1 MLEDEY
7 QLDFFKN
14 NGFVRKQCQTC
25 GKFFWTRD
33 LDRNTC
39 GDAPCDP
46 YSFIGNPA
54 FSREFDISQMREYYL
69 SFFETRGHTRI
80 DRYPVVARWRN
91 DIYLTIASIADF
103 QPFVTSGQVPPPAN
117 PLTISQPCIRL
128 NDLDSVGRSGRHLTS
143 FEMMAHHAFNKRD
156 HEIYWKEHTLELCD
170 ELLNSLKVDPFAVT
184 YKKEPWAGGG
194 NAGPCV
200 EVIVNGL
207 ELATLVFM
215 DLKTDK
221 KGDIQIKGESYSK
234 MDNYIVD
241 TGYGLER
248 FVWAS
253 KGSPT
258 IYDALFPTIVNELM
272 GLAGIE
278 HELDN
283 SDYANILAQ
292 NARLAG
298 FMDVSEKAN
307 LMELRKKV
315 ASSIGMTVDK
325 LSAIM
330 EPVEKVY
337 AITDHTRCLTFML
350 GDGIIPS
357 NVKAGY
363 LARLV
368 LRRTLRMMHDL
379 DIRIPLSEIV
389 EMHIKNMPEYPEFRE
404 NFAVIQNILESEED
418 KFNAT
423 MDRGRRIIQKLASHF
438 KKSGGKISLSQL
450 TELYDSHGIPPEMAK
465 EVASEIGVRVEF
477 PDNFY
482 SIIGEMHNKAEEK
495 ETEVVPFADHL
506 KHLPKTKR
514 RFYDEPTRLE
524 FEAVVLDVFDNHIVL
539 DNTFFYAEGGGQPAD
554 IGTITAGYAVYRVVD
569 VQVYDGVIVHTVDN
583 PDGDLEIG
591 KGDIATGNVD
601 ERRRMALAR
610 HHTATHIIN
619 DAARAV
625 LGKHIWQA
633 GAQKFEDRSRLD
645 LSHYKHIF
653 SEELRQIE
661 LLANRIVMENKRVTT
676 EWMSRTEAEQI
687 YGFGLYQG
695 GVPPGEKIRIV
706 KVGDDVEA
714 CGGTHCPSTGL
725 IGPIKILKS
734 ERIQDGVE
742 RIEFAAGT
750 AAVRAMQKM
759 ESLLNDSAETLSVPP
774 EHLPI
779 SVDRFF
785 GEWKDLK
792 KENEK
797 LKEELARS
805 RVYRML
811 GNAFEITGLKVIAEF
826 IPGADSLELQK
837 IAAELLKHEEVV
849 AILASDFEGVKLVTA
864 AGVEAVNHGINAG
877 DLVREMSKVVGGG
890 GGGKPTLAMGG
901 GTDPTRIQDALAN
914 GIELIKEMLC
924 KETCKEA

>member
-14 NGFVRKQCQTC
+14 NGFVRKQCQKC
-25 GKFFWTRD
+25 GTFFWTRD
-33 LDRNTC
+33 PERNTC

-46 YSFIGNPA
+46 YSFIGSPV
-54 FSREFDISQMREYYL
+54 FSREFNISEMREYYL
-69 SFFETRGHTRI
+69 SFFEARGHTRI
-80 DRYPVVARWRN
+80 NRYPVVARWRD

-128 NDLDSVGRSGRHLTS
+128 NDLDSVGRSGRHLTN
-143 FEMMAHHAFNKRD
+143 FEMMAHHAFNRRD
-156 HEIYWKEHTLELCD
+156 NEIYWKEHTLELCD
-170 ELLNSLKVDPFAVT
+170 ELLNSLKVNPLAVT
-184 YKKEPWAGGG
+184 YKEEPWAGGG

-200 EVIVNGL
+200 EVIVHGL

-221 KGDIQIKGESYSK
+221 KGDIEIKGETYSK

-253 KGSPT
+253 RGSPT
-258 IYDALFPTIVNELM
+258 IYDALFPGIVNELM

-278 HELDN
+278 HELND
-283 SDYANILAQ
+283 SEYANILAQ

-368 LRRTLRMMHDL
+368 LRRTLRMMKDL

-389 EMHIKNMPEYPEFRE
+389 DMHIKNMPEYPGFRE
-404 NFAVIQNILESEED
+404 NFPVIQDILESEEE
-418 KFNAT
+418 KFNTT
-423 MDRGRRIIQKLASHF
+423 MERGRRIIQKSASHF
-438 KKSGGKISLSQL
+438 KKTGEKIPLSQL

-465 EVASEIGVRVEF
+465 EVAAEIWVGVEF

-482 SIIGEMHNKAEEK
+482 SIIGELHNKAEEK
-495 ETEVVPFADHL
+495 EEEVNPYAERL

-524 FEAVVLDVFDNHIVL
+524 FEAVVLDVFDNHVVL

-554 IGTITAGYAVYRVVD
+554 IGTIVAEDTVYRVVD
-569 VQVYDGVIVHTVDN
+569 VQVYEGVILHTIEN
-583 PDGDLEIG
+583 PG
-591 KGDIATGNVD
+591 KELAITKGELITGKVD
-601 ERRRMALAR
+601 EKRRMTLAR
-610 HHTATHIIN
+610 HHTATHIVN
-619 DAARAV
+619 DAARKV

-633 GAQKFEDRSRLD
+633 GAQKFEDHSRLD
-645 LSHYKHIF
+645 LSHYKHI
-653 SEELRQIE
+653 SPEEIRQIE
-661 LLANRIVMENKRVTT
+661 LLANRTVMENKRVVT
-676 EWMSRTEAEQI
+676 EWMPRTEAEQV

-714 CGGTHCPSTGL
+714 CGGTHCTSTGI
-725 IGPIKILKS
+725 IGPIKILKT

-750 AAVRAMQKM
+750 AAVRAMQKL
-759 ESLLNDSAETLSVPP
+759 ESLLVDSSKTLSVPP
-774 EHLPI
+774 EHLPV

-792 KENEK
+792 KENER

-811 GNAFEITGLKVIAEF
+811 GDASEVSGLKVITEQVS
-826 IPGADSLELQK
+826 GADSLELQK
-837 IAAELLKHEEVV
+837 IATELLKTENVV
-849 AILASDFEGVKLVTA
+849 ALLASDFEGVKIVA
-864 AGVEAVNHGINAG
+864 SAGEKAMKCGVNAG
-877 DLVREMSKVVGGG
+877 NLVREMSKIVGGG
-890 GGGKPTLAMGG
+890 GGGKPALAMGG
-901 GTDPTRIQDALAN
+901 GTDPTRIQDALTR
-914 GIELIKEMLC
+914 GLELVK
-924 KETCKEA
+924 TAACKEA

>member
-1 MLEDEY
+1 
-7 QLDFFKN
+7 
-14 NGFVRKQCQTC
+14 
-25 GKFFWTRD
+25 
-33 LDRNTC
+33 
-39 GDAPCDP
+39 
-46 YSFIGNPA
+46 
-54 FSREFDISQMREYYL
+54 
-69 SFFETRGHTRI
+69 
-80 DRYPVVARWRN
+80 
-91 DIYLTIASIADF
+91 
-103 QPFVTSGQVPPPAN
+103 
-117 PLTISQPCIRL
+117 
-128 NDLDSVGRSGRHLTS
+128 
-143 FEMMAHHAFNKRD
+143 MMAHHAFNKRD

-170 ELLNSLKVDPFAVT
+170 ELLNSLKLDPFAVS
-184 YKKEPWAGGG
+184 YKEEPWAGGG

-200 EVIVNGL
+200 EVLVHGL

-221 KGDIQIKGESYSK
+221 KGDILIKGEKYSK

-258 IYDALFPTIVNELM
+258 IYDALFPGIVNELM

-278 HELDN
+278 HELEN
-283 SDYANILAQ
+283 SEYANILAQ

-368 LRRTLRMMHDL
+368 LRRTLRMMGDL

-389 EMHIKNMPEYPEFRE
+389 DMHIKNMPEYPEFRD
-404 NFAVIQNILESEED
+404 NFPVIQDILESEEE

-423 MDRGRRIIQKLASHF
+423 MERGRRIIQKSASHF
-438 KKSGGKISLSQL
+438 KKSGEKIPLSQL

-465 EVASEIGVRVEF
+465 EVAAEIGVGVEF

-495 ETEVVPFADHL
+495 EVEVIPFADRL

-514 RFYDEPTRLE
+514 RFYDEPTRME

-554 IGTITAGYAVYRVVD
+554 VGTITAGYTIYRVVD
-569 VQVYDGVIVHTVDN
+569 VQVYNGVIVHTVED
-583 PDGDLEIG
+583 PEGDLEITKGNIVTG
-591 KGDIATGNVD
+591 KVD
-601 ERRRMALAR
+601 EKRRMSLAR
-610 HHTATHIIN
+610 HHTATHIVN
-619 DAARAV
+619 DAARKV

-633 GAQKFEDRSRLD
+633 GAQKFEDHSRLD
-645 LSHYKHIF
+645 LSHYKHI
-653 SEELRQIE
+653 SPEELRQIE
-661 LLANRIVMENKRVTT
+661 ILANRTVMENKRVVT
-676 EWMSRTEAEQI
+676 EWMPRTEAEQE

-695 GVPPGEKIRIV
+695 GVPPGEMIRIV

-714 CGGTHCPSTGL
+714 CAGTHCTNTGI
-725 IGPIKILKS
+725 IGPIKILRT

-742 RIEFAAGT
+742 RVEFAAGI
-750 AAVRAMQKM
+750 AAVRATQKM
-759 ESLLNDSAETLSVPP
+759 ESLLMDSSKILSVPA
-774 EHLPI
+774 EHLPA

-797 LKEELARS
+797 LKEELAGS
-805 RVYRML
+805 RVYRLL
-811 GNAFEITGLKVIAEF
+811 GEASEISGLKIVSQSV
-826 IPGADSLELQK
+826 PGADSLELQK
-837 IAAELLKHEEVV
+837 IATEFLKHPEVV
-849 AILASDFEGVKLVTA
+849 ALLASDFEGVKIV
-864 AGVEAVNHGINAG
+864 VAVGEKAINCGINAG
-877 DLVREMSKVVGGG
+877 NLVRDMSKIVSGG
-890 GGGKPTLAMGG
+890 GGGKPALAMGG
-901 GTDPTRIQDALAN
+901 GTDPTRIQDALAR
-914 GIELIKEMLC
+914 GLELVKEKC
-924 KETCKEA
+924 EEA

>member
-14 NGFVRKQCQTC
+14 NGFVRKQCQKC

-33 LDRNTC
+33 LDRTTC

-46 YSFIGNPA
+46 YTFIGSPV

-69 SFFETRGHTRI
+69 SFFEARGHTRI
-80 DRYPVVARWRN
+80 DRYPVVARWR
-91 DIYLTIASIADF
+91 DDLYLTIASIADF

-128 NDLDSVGRSGRHLTS
+128 NDLDSVGRSGRHLTT

-170 ELLNSLKVDPFAVT
+170 ELLNSLKLDPLAVS
-184 YKKEPWAGGG
+184 YKEEPWAGGG

-200 EVIVNGL
+200 EVLVHGL

-221 KGDIQIKGESYSK
+221 KGEILIKGEKYSK

-248 FVWAS
+248 FTWAS

-258 IYDALFPTIVNELM
+258 IYDALFPGIVNELM

-283 SDYANILAQ
+283 SEYANILAQ
-292 NARLAG
+292 NAKLAG

-368 LRRTLRMMHDL
+368 LRRTLRMMGDL

-389 EMHIKNMPEYPEFRE
+389 DMHIKNMPEYPDFRE
-404 NFAVIQNILESEED
+404 NFSVIQDILESEEE

-423 MDRGRRIIQKLASHF
+423 MERGRRIIQKSASHF
-438 KKSGGKISLSQL
+438 KKSGEKIPLSQL

-465 EVASEIGVRVEF
+465 EVASEIGVGVEF

-482 SIIGEMHNKAEEK
+482 SIVGEMHNKAEEK
-495 ETEVVPFADHL
+495 EAVVIPFAERL

-524 FEAVVLDVFDNHIVL
+524 FEAVALDVFDNHIVL

-554 IGTITAGYAVYRVVD
+554 VGTITAGYAIYRVVD
-569 VQVYDGVIVHTVDN
+569 VQVYDGVIVHTVAN
-583 PDGDLEIG
+583 PDGDLEIT
-591 KGDIATGNVD
+591 KGDIVTGKVD
-601 ERRRMALAR
+601 EERRMSLAR
-610 HHTATHIIN
+610 HHTATHIVN
-619 DAARAV
+619 DAARKV

-633 GAQKFEDRSRLD
+633 GAQKFEDHSRLD
-645 LSHYKHIF
+645 LSHYKHI
-653 SEELRQIE
+653 SPEEIRQIE
-661 LLANRIVMENKRVTT
+661 ILANRTVMENKRVVT
-676 EWMSRTEAEQI
+676 EWMPRTEAEQE

-695 GVPPGEKIRIV
+695 GVPPGDMIRIV

-714 CGGTHCPSTGL
+714 CGGTHCVSTGI
-725 IGPIKILKS
+725 IGPIKILKT

-742 RIEFAAGT
+742 RVEFAAGI
-750 AAVRAMQKM
+750 AAVRAIQKM
-759 ESLLNDSAETLSVPP
+759 ESLLSDSAKILSVPP
-774 EHLPI
+774 DHLPP

-792 KENEK
+792 KENER
-797 LKEELARS
+797 LKEELAGS
-805 RVYRML
+805 RVYRLL
-811 GNAFEITGLKVIAEF
+811 GEASEFSGLKIVSQF

-837 IAAELLKHEEVV
+837 IATEFLKHEEIV
-849 AILASDFEGVKLVTA
+849 ALLASDFEGVKIVTA
-864 AGVEAVNHGINAG
+864 VGDKAIKCGVNAG
-877 DLVREMSKVVGGG
+877 NLVREMSKIVSGG
-890 GGGKPTLAMGG
+890 GGGKPALAMGG
-901 GTDPTRIQDALAN
+901 GTDPTRIQDALAHGLKLVN
-914 GIELIKEMLC
+914 EMC
-924 KETCKEA
+924 KKA